1 MLHKCLNSAH
11 AQFWLMGYRPQVK
24 SSKKGR
30 SRQRSHREKKK
41 TRGKKHT
48 SSGKYLIDE
57 NQAPASEEVAEKTLS
72 RLHSLGNQTF
82 AVFPFAAY
90 FDDWLVS
97 LKAVLAT
104 FESNPSVSTDE
115 QFVKERTQI
124 LADVERQL
132 EERRRKEVSLG
143 EAITSLSEN
152 KTLLERVKKE
162 YAASS
167 RAIEERKNREIKRL
181 NRDIAIF
188 RGELG
193 DLAKVKAGLFRAM
206 SKKAKAQKEAEITQ
220 RLNDAQSA
228 LKSAAPNSVAE
239 QGRLHN
245 DYEKQK
251 KLATAQITR
260 LQKEVTDSDVD
271 GSLADRQAACDALA
285 NAVNALL
292 KRK

>member
-1 MLHKCLNSAH
+1 
-11 AQFWLMGYRPQVK
+11 MGYRPQVK

-30 SRQRSHREKKK
+30 DRQRSHREKKK
-41 TRGKKHT
+41 TRGKKHS
-48 SSGKYLIDE
+48 SSGKYLLEE
-57 NQAPASEEVAEKTLS
+57 NQAPTSEEVAEKTLS

-97 LKAVLAT
+97 LKGVLVT

-124 LADVERQL
+124 LADVESQL
-132 EERRRKEVSLG
+132 EERRRKEVTLG
-143 EAITSLSEN
+143 ETITSLSKN
-152 KTLLERVKKE
+152 KTLLERIEKE
-162 YAASS
+162 YAAGA
-167 RAIEERKNREIKRL
+167 REIEERKNRDIKRL
-181 NRDIAIF
+181 NRDIAVF
-188 RGELG
+188 RGELD

-228 LKSAAPNSVAE
+228 LESAVPNSAAE
-239 QGRLHN
+239 QERLRN
-245 DYEKQK
+245 EYEKRK
-251 KLATAQITR
+251 HLATARIAQ
-260 LQKEVTDSDVD
+260 LQKEVKDADVD
-271 GSLADRQAACDALA
+271 GSLADRQAACEALA
-285 NAVNALL
+285 NAVNAFL

>member
-1 MLHKCLNSAH
+1 
-11 AQFWLMGYRPQVK
+11 MGYRPQVK
-24 SSKKGR
+24 SSKKG
-30 SRQRSHREKKK
+30 SDRQRSHREKKK
-41 TRGKKHT
+41 TRGKKHS
-48 SSGKYLIDE
+48 SSGKYLLDE
-57 NQAPASEEVAEKTLS
+57 NQAPTSEEVTEKTLN

-90 FDDWLVS
+90 FNDWLVS
-97 LKAVLAT
+97 LKDVIVT
-104 FESNPSVSTDE
+104 FESAPNVSTDE
-115 QFVKERTQI
+115 QFVKERAQI

-152 KTLLERVKKE
+152 KNLLERIEKE
-162 YAASS
+162 YAAGA
-167 RAIEERKNREIKRL
+167 REIEERKNREIKRL
-181 NRDIAIF
+181 NRDIDVF

-228 LKSAAPNSVAE
+228 LESAVPNSVTE
-239 QGRLHN
+239 QERLRN
-245 DYEKQK
+245 DYEKRKQ
-251 KLATAQITR
+251 LATAQIEK
-260 LQKEVTDSDVD
+260 LQKEVTDADID
-271 GSLADRQAACDALA
+271 GSLADRQAACSALA
-285 NAVNALL
+285 KAVNALL